1 MVALFGLGLLSVPL
15 AGGRLSRLADLRL
28 KRRSILVLA
37 FVIQFIAL
45 KAPLPVDVAAG
56 LNLSTYA
63 LGVWYLAANLHIPGF
78 WLIAAGTGTNVL
90 ALIANRGIMP
100 ATQEALATAGLPTT
114 STGFVNSTA
123 VHDARVQIFG
133 DIFALPQSIP
143 FHNVFSVGD
152 ILVVLGAIITVHRV
166 CKSRLLPKKG
176 SDFAR
181 LRRNRSFVSL
191 WVSQGVS
198 ALGDWVYTIAVA
210 ATLAGR
216 EADPKVFATML
227 LAQVGPAALT
237 GALGGPLVDRLPRK
251 TVMVLSDLFR
261 GLAVASLFI
270 IDSPPMLHFYLVAA
284 TLGFLGALS
293 QPALH
298 ASLPNVVATDQLVAA
313 NALVSA
319 TFNGAVMVGP
329 VIGGVLV
336 ARLGFAPAIFING
349 VSFLASAVL
358 VSRVHL
364 PPQPPSEGDWH
375 PVTELREGFRHV
387 ITTPL
392 VRGVIA
398 VMGLVMLA
406 AAVKSPIEPLFVMN
420 ILHGSPDMLGFVGGA
435 WGVGMV
441 MGSVIAPAAARAWRR
456 EHLLWAGVA
465 VVGMS
470 VVAAAQAGAIA
481 PVLFLWLVAGAGNAL
496 GTVCYESLLQERT
509 PDALRGRVFAAS
521 EAVLDTAFLGG
532 VALAAWMGTHLGS
545 RNALVVAG
553 SIFLLAALLSRVLLT
568 NIARPLSVAEPGVDE
583 ADEVLVRSEAPY
595 VLAHAGSDEGA
606 GHLVGVG
613 GVGRDQAVG
622 QVPERV
628 AFWERLGFGDIE
640 SGTADPLFLQ
650 AAYEVFGDHVPAAGD
665 VHQPGVG
672 LHGPEL
678 GLGDDPFGLGGEG
691 QGEHDDVGRLER
703 LFQPFP
709 ADGPCP
715 TCEWLGLSADDCCLN
730 AEGIEQA
737 KQRFGDAARAQDG
750 DGGAEQGASG
760 APVPGTGD
768 RALVQVP

>member
-1 MVALFGLGLLSVPL
+1 
-15 AGGRLSRLADLRL
+15 
-28 KRRSILVLA
+28 
-37 FVIQFIAL
+37 
-45 KAPLPVDVAAG
+45 
-56 LNLSTYA
+56 
-63 LGVWYLAANLHIPGF
+63 
-78 WLIAAGTGTNVL
+78 
-90 ALIANRGIMP
+90 
-100 ATQEALATAGLPTT
+100 
-114 STGFVNSTA
+114 
-123 VHDARVQIFG
+123 
-133 DIFALPQSIP
+133 
-143 FHNVFSVGD
+143 
-152 ILVVLGAIITVHRV
+152 
-166 CKSRLLPKKG
+166 
-176 SDFAR
+176 
-181 LRRNRSFVSL
+181 
-191 WVSQGVS
+191 
-198 ALGDWVYTIAVA
+198 TIAVA

-216 EADPKVFATML
+216 DADPKVFATML
-227 LAQVGPAALT
+227 LAQVGPAAVT

-251 TVMVLSDLFR
+251 TVMILSDLFR
-261 GLAVASLFI
+261 GLAVASLFLV
-270 IDSPPMLHFYLVAA
+270 SEPSMTQFYLVAA
-284 TLGFLGALS
+284 ALGFLGALS

-298 ASLPNVVATDQLVAA
+298 ASLPNVVETDQLVAA

-349 VSFLASAVL
+349 ISFLASAVL

-387 ITTPL
+387 LTTPL

-406 AAVKSPIEPLFVMN
+406 AAVKSPIEPLFVLN
-420 ILHGSPDMLGFVGGA
+420 VLHGSPDMLGFIGGA

-441 MGSVIAPAAARAWRR
+441 VGSIIAPAAARAWKR

-481 PVLFLWLVAGAGNAL
+481 PVLVLWLVAGAGNAL

-545 RNALVVAG
+545 RNALTVAG
-553 SIFLLAALLSRVLLT
+553 SAFLLAALLSRVLLT
-568 NIARPLSVAEPGVDE
+568 RRAAPLFSVAQPWVDE
-583 ADEVLVRSEAPY
+583 ADELLARGEAPY
-595 VLAHAGSDEGA
+595 VLTYPGGHEGP
-606 GHLVGVG
+606 GHLGGVG
-613 GVGRDQAVG
+613 GVRGDQAVRH
-622 QVPERV
+622 VPEWV
-628 AFWERLGFGDIE
+628 ALGERLGFGDIE
-640 SGTADPLFLQ
+640 RRPGQPLLLL
-650 AAYEVFGDHVPAAGD
+650 ATDEVVGDDVPASGHVD
-665 VHQPGVG
+665 EPGVG

-678 GLGDDPFGLGGEG
+678 GLGDDPFGLGREGEG
-691 QGEHDDVGRLER
+691 QDDDVRRVHR
-703 LFQPFP
+703 LFQAVP

-715 TCEWLGLSADDCCLN
+715 TCEWLGLSADDCCLDVER
-730 AEGIEQA
+730 AEQA
-737 KQRFGDAARAQDG
+737 KQRLRDAARAEDG
-750 DGGAEQGASG
+750 DGGTEEGAAAAS
-760 APVPGTGD
+760 VPSAGE